1 MTHWLEVLM
10 RTPLT
15 EAIGWVLFHF
25 LWQGALIAVALLATL
40 HFIRSSE
47 RRYIAACIAM
57 AATVAA
63 FAGTLFWQWPGV
75 NTGRGTSIVTSA
87 ILIGESATDAGT
99 SRMFQPSEMLHWAVP
114 FWLAGVLFFQ
124 LRTVV
129 RWMAARR
136 LRTYGT
142 CVAPAHWQG
151 RLSDL
156 SIRLRVSQP
165 VALFESSLARVPSVI
180 GHLRPAILIPA
191 GLLAS
196 MPPDQIEAIL
206 LHELAHIRRNDY
218 LVNLLQNVA
227 EGLLFYHPAIWW
239 MSGIIRVEREH
250 CCDDAAIATGS
261 GNAYEYAMALA
272 ALEQS
277 RWGSS
282 DITATA
288 ASGGSLVGRVRRLLH
303 PEQTLAPQS
312 GWALPVVMLGVMLA
326 IAVTAAPAP
335 QEPKAGPY
343 IKWLNEDVAYIIK
356 PVEREAFLQ
365 LKTDEE
371 RERFVVQFWLIRD
384 PMPGTFENEYKEEH
398 YRRIGYAN
406 SRFWSAIPGWK
417 TDRGKIYILF
427 GPADEIESHPSGQ
440 GEKPPFEHWLYK
452 YLEGIGSRVIIE
464 FVDAKRTGD
473 FRMMTDPAAKK

>member
-1 MTHWLEVLM
+1 M
-10 RTPLT
+10 
-15 EAIGWVLFHF
+15 
-25 LWQGALIAVALLATL
+25 
-40 HFIRSSE
+40 
-47 RRYIAACIAM
+47 AACMAM

-63 FAGTLFWQWPGV
+63 FAGTLFWQWSGV
-75 NTGRGTSIVTSA
+75 NSGHGTSIVTSS
-87 ILIGESATDAGT
+87 IFLGEGGGGAST
-99 SRMFQPSEMLHWAVP
+99 SRIFQPSEMLQLAVP

-136 LRTYGT
+136 LRTRGT
-142 CVAPAHWQG
+142 CVAPAHWQ
-151 RLSDL
+151 RLL
-156 SIRLRVSQP
+156 SALSVRLRISRP
-165 VALFESSLARVPSVI
+165 VALLESSLAKIPSVI

-239 MSGIIRVEREH
+239 ISGIIRIEREH
-250 CCDDAAIATGS
+250 CCDDAAVMTGS
-261 GNAYEYAMALA
+261 GGAYEYAMALA

-288 ASGGSLVGRVRRLLH
+288 ATGGNLVHRVRRLLN
-303 PEQTLAPQS
+303 PELTLAPQS
-312 GWALPVVMLGVMLA
+312 GWALPVVMLGVIVA

-343 IKWLNEDVAYIIK
+343 MLWLNEDVAYIIK
-356 PVEREAFLQ
+356 PVEREAFLK

-371 RERFVVQFWLIRD
+371 REHFIVQFWLIRD
-384 PMPGTFENEYKEEH
+384 PTPGTMGNEHKEEH

-406 SRFWSAIPGWK
+406 SRYSSTVPGWK
-417 TDRGKIYILF
+417 TDRGRIYIQF
-427 GPADEIESHPSGQ
+427 GPADEIESHPSGR
-440 GEKPPFEHWLYK
+440 GEKPPFEQWLYK
-452 YLEGIGSRVIIE
+452 HLEGIGTRVIIE

-473 FRMMTDPAAKK
+473 FRMTTDPAAKK